1 MYAALWR
8 VLPGPRWL
16 KIIEAVTIVIL
27 VLSVCVEWLFPWIAA
42 TFIQSE
48 STVGQ

>member
-1 MYAALWR
+1 MYSALWR

-16 KIIEAVTIVIL
+16 KILEVVAIVIV
-27 VLSVCVEWLFPWIAA
+27 VLAVCVEWLFPWIAA

-48 STVGQ
+48 STVGP